1 MRLVSKEVQQ
11 MKKDTKKIKPAS
23 KIVKKGKKSMFREL
37 LETVISAGIIA
48 FIIITFIGQVT
59 VVLGASMESTLHNKE
74 RLIANKIGYRLE
86 SPKQGEIIIFR
97 PPLDTKRNYIKRV
110 IGVPGDKVEIVNGKV
125 YVNDEALNES
135 YVEHKSYENMP
146 VVTVPEN
153 SYFVLGDNRPNS
165 SDSRYWGFVPRK
177 NVVGKAWA
185 IFWPLNKIRIP

>member
-1 MRLVSKEVQQ
+1 
-11 MKKDTKKIKPAS
+11 MKRNDKKIKPAG
-23 KIVKKGKKSMFREL
+23 KYAKKGKKSMIREL

-59 VVLGASMESTLHNKE
+59 VVQGASMESTLHNKE
-74 RLIANKIGYRLE
+74 RLIANKIGYRFE

-110 IGVPGDKVEIVNGKV
+110 IGIPGDKVKIVNGKV
-125 YVNDEALNES
+125 YVNDQELEES
-135 YVEHKSYENMP
+135 YVTNRSYENLP
-146 VVTVPEN
+146 TTTVPEG

-177 NVVGKAWA
+177 NVVGKAWVV
-185 IFWPLNKIRIP
+185 FWPLNRIRLP